1 MLLFITYVSAKYK
14 LYLQSKTGPSSCL
27 ICQKSSYKLGK
38 EVKKKERKRNKQAFE
53 QPQWMA
59 KAQPQSCALGD
70 GGRGE
75 KLSVLAL
82 EDFSELEPAGT
93 PELLWV

>member
-1 MLLFITYVSAKYK
+1 
-14 LYLQSKTGPSSCL
+14 
-27 ICQKSSYKLGK
+27 
-38 EVKKKERKRNKQAFE
+38 
-53 QPQWMA
+53 MA

-93 PELLWV
+93 PELL